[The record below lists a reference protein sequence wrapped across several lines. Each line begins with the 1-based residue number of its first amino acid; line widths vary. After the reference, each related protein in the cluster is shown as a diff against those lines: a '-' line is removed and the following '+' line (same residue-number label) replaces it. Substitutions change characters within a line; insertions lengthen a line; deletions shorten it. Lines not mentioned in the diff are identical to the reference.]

1 MARLAER
8 LYLKKS
14 VYGIRQRQ
22 EKKVFDIWYLVRE
35 NNRNERISIF
45 D

>member
-1 MARLAER
+1 MARLADR
-8 LYLKKS
+8 IYLKKS
-14 VYGIRQRQ
+14 VCGIRQRQ
-22 EKKVFDIWYLVRE
+22 EKKVFDIWYLMWE